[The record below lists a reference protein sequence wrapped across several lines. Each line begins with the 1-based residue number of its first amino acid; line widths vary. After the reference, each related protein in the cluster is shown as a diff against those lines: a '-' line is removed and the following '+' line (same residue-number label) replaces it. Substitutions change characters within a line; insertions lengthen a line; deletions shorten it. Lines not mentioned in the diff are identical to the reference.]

1 MWIVVKPKVRLLT
14 RGQTRAPAQT
24 ENQLSYA
31 YGEGELPRT
40 RAHGVLHMRNENN
53 DACECWNVLSSA
65 LSPARRLCAT

>member
-40 RAHGVLHMRNENN
+40 RAHGVLHMRNENMKG
-53 DACECWNVLSSA
+53 
-65 LSPARRLCAT
+65 TM